1 MKANGGTKM
10 KQKIKIIHLK
20 LTIYI
25 ITQIANEDDIYVHYC
40 DRAGF
45 S

>member
-1 MKANGGTKM
+1 MKANGATNK
-10 KQKIKIIHLK
+10 KQKNKIIHLK

-25 ITQIANEDDIYVHYC
+25 ITQITNENDIYVHYC
-40 DRAGF
+40 DCVGF